1 MDKKPMTEGMMDRQ
15 RFMKLSAAGLAGA
28 ALLGAPGI
36 GSTAQ
41 GAVRRASAASARTL
55 TLGDIGWD
63 ENIANA
69 NLTKLLLEDDLG
81 YSTVRLQLADV
92 GILFEGVARGDL
104 AAFEDVWMPNHTAYL
119 NRVKDSVELL
129 PPWYEGTTKF
139 SMAVPSYMHVTSITQ
154 LNSTNAKVIYGIEP
168 GAVITTKIRD
178 NVIPEYH
185 LKQQFL
191 PSSTPAMLAQVAKAY
206 KAREAFVFI
215 AWSPHWM
222 NAKYNITYLA
232 DPKGALGNLT
242 KPSRLSTIVHKGLKE
257 SDPVA
262 YTLLRS
268 MRLTAKQVN
277 DMELEINRASDPL
290 KGVQTW
296 LHANQ
301 AVVQPWVQA
310 AKKAARRA

>member
-15 RFMKLSAAGLAGA
+15 HFMKLSAAGLAGA

-154 LNSTNAKVIYGIEP
+154 LNSTKAKVIYGIEP
-168 GAVITTKIRD
+168 GAVITERIKKY
-178 NVIPEYH
+178 VLPEYH
-185 LKQQFL
+185 LKQTFL
-191 PSSTPAMLAQVAKAY
+191 PSSTAAMLSQVARAY
-206 KAREAFVFI
+206 KTKEPFVFI

-222 NAKYNITYLA
+222 NYKYSITYLS

-242 KPSRLSTIVHKGLKE
+242 KPSRLTTIVHKGLKQ
-257 SDPVA
+257 SDPGA
-262 YTLLRS
+262 YTLMRS
-268 MRLTAKQVN
+268 IRLTAGQVN
-277 DMELEINRASDPL
+277 QIEFEINKVGDPQ
-290 KGVQTW
+290 KGVRTW
-296 LHANQ
+296 LQRNREVA
-301 AVVQPWVQA
+301 QPWVNA
-310 AKKAARRA
+310 AKKAKGG